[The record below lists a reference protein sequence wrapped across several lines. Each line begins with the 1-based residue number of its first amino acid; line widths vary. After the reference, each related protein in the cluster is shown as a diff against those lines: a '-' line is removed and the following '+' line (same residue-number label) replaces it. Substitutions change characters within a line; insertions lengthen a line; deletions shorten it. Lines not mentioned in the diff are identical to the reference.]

1 MTTNTLN
8 NNYVYVWLRNDG
20 FPPSPY
26 YIGRGINQRDQQ
38 YHRGLGKP
46 RKRETHRIIRV
57 YENLTFEESCRLE
70 IHLISLYGRID
81 LGTGLLHNRTDGGE
95 GNTNSIKRKWINN
108 GTENLRIGPND
119 SIPLGWM
126 EGRHSPWVKD
136 CFYINDGTENRKLP
150 IGTPIPKGW
159 LKGRLS
165 SGNKGM
171 FLINNGIIEKH
182 IYNEQNIPEGYTK
195 GRLWRHSTEA
205 REKVREGNS
214 KWCWITDGLNNKRQL
229 KTDCIPIGW
238 RSGRYVPPE
247 QRHKH
252 TPESIAKALETRK
265 RNAKPISKE
274 VYQKGW
280 ETRRRNL
287 GIL

>member
-1 MTTNTLN
+1 
-8 NNYVYVWLRNDG
+8 
-20 FPPSPY
+20 
-26 YIGRGINQRDQQ
+26 
-38 YHRGLGKP
+38 
-46 RKRETHRIIRV
+46 
-57 YENLTFEESCRLE
+57 
-70 IHLISLYGRID
+70 
-81 LGTGLLHNRTDGGE
+81 
-95 GNTNSIKRKWINN
+95 
-108 GTENLRIGPND
+108 
-119 SIPLGWM
+119 M
-126 EGRHSPWVKD
+126 EGRHSPWTKD
-136 CFYINDGTENRKLP
+136 CFFINDGTENRKLT